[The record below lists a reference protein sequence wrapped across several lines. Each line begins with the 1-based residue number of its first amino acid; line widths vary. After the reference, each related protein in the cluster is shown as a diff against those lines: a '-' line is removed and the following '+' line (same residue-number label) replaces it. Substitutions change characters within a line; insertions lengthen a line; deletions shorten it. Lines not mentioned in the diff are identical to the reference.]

1 MQRLMINQPD
11 VTKAISTKVMHT
23 QAMNTEAI
31 GRQEMLGAPFDQ
43 ASDVSRAKAHERDE
57 GMLATGCTVRPHAA
71 PGVLKSEVGS
81 PEKMASEEGVPVRL
95 ASEEGV
101 PVQMASEKAVP
112 EHMASDGGSLQQMAS
127 EERVPEQASEEGVLE
142 QMASEGGSL
151 EHMASEEGL
160 PQQMVQPSLTRE
172 QGLQEQK
179 IQNEVVRETI
189 LAEQMGTAPQLGKGG
204 SSEGDVAALGCPPT
218 PARPK
223 PLAATIGG
231 IRQVPVL
238 GEILQVEVE
247 EHGVVK
253 WIQAEVRQVLPSQR
267 FFVCVEN
274 DEDFIEVRSLQLST
288 IQPGHLHAVHTCA
301 YLIHNLW

>member
-1 MQRLMINQPD
+1 MQRMMINQPD

-23 QAMNTEAI
+23 QAMNSEAI
-31 GRQEMLGAPFDQ
+31 GREVMLGAPFDQ

-95 ASEEGV
+95 ASEKG
-101 PVQMASEKAVP
+101 VP
-112 EHMASDGGSLQQMAS
+112 EHLASDGGSLEQMGS
-127 EERVPEQASEEGVLE
+127 VPEQASEEGVPE

-151 EHMASEEGL
+151 EHMVGEEGVPEQVASEEGL
-160 PQQMVQPSLTRE
+160 LQQVLQPRE

-189 LAEQMGTAPQLGKGG
+189 LPEQMGTAPQLGKGG

-223 PLAATIGG
+223 PLAATIDG

-288 IQPGHLHAVHTCA
+288 I
-301 YLIHNLW
+301 